1 MSTSPVATTVSDA
14 GPAEAVAAGA
24 WVGAGPQPVSTA
36 TPSAASAIRI
46 RPMRCPL
53 PTAGMVEGA
62 TAPSGAAGPAAPPR
76 APRIPTTSPRQWP
89 GVAVDG
95 LQGNANRPRLPR
107 SGGEFLGPEGS
118 ETVCRLR

>member
-14 GPAEAVAAGA
+14 GPAEAVVVAGALVVAAGSP
-24 WVGAGPQPVSTA
+24 VGAGPHPVSTA
-36 TPSAASAIRI
+36 TLSAASASRT

-53 PTAGMVEGA
+53 PTAGSVEGA
-62 TAPSGAAGPAAPPR
+62 TASTGAAGPAAPPR

-95 LQGNANRPRLPR
+95 LRGNANRPRLPR
-107 SGGEFLGPEGS
+107 SGGE
-118 ETVCRLR
+118 